1 MSQQLIE
8 YARTGDIENLKK
20 LLKEDVDVNIRDAEG
35 RTAVL
40 EATRYN
46 YPKIVDILIQHGADV
61 NIQDLYRNNVL
72 LHAGATGYLEIVKL
86 AIAAGADTK
95 LTNRYGG
102 IAIIPAAERAHVE
115 VIEELLTYSD
125 SDVNHINNLHW
136 TALMEAVILGDGGVR
151 HQKAVEVLLKHGA
164 DPNIA
169 DRDGITPLQHA
180 EQLGYTEIA
189 LLLKAADA

>member
-1 MSQQLIE
+1 MEQELIE
-8 YARTGDIENLKK
+8 YARLGDTENVIRKIH
-20 LLKEDVDVNIRDAEG
+20 EGADVNACDPEG

-46 YPKIVDILIQHGADV
+46 FPDTVKALIEYGADV
-61 NIQDLYRNNVL
+61 NIQDIYRNNVL
-72 LHAGATGYLEIVKL
+72 LHAGAAGSLAIVKL

-115 VIEELLTYSD
+115 VIEELLKYSD

-136 TALMEAVILGDGGVR
+136 TALMEAVILGNGGIR
-151 HQKAVEVLLKHGA
+151 HQETVKVLLKYNA
-164 DPNIA
+164 DINIA
-169 DRDGITPLQHA
+169 DRDGVTPLEHA
-180 EQLGYTEIA
+180 YKLGFKEIA
-189 LLLKAADA
+189 SLLENKA